1 MVYTAYKHGALRIIQ
16 NLYYV
21 YRLECKLSFQALE
34 MTYYFSG
41 LLSEAFVKI
50 LGKGAFGVVELWRQK
65 FNEEQRLGRGSS
77 GKRRSIQKWGASQ
90 LDHQAIELWAA
101 FCSICWGKILALF
114 KSFMHLLCQVRC
126 LSWWS

>member
-65 FNEEQRLGRGSS
+65 FNEEQRLGRG
-77 GKRRSIQKWGASQ
+77 ASQ
-90 LDHQAIELWAA
+90 LDHQAIELWAS
-101 FCSICWGKILALF
+101 FYSICWGKILALF